1 MWSDFPSLD
10 TEREGESR
18 ALSEVSMLSSVD
30 SLRISPCFLHLVT
43 KLFPWFQ
50 ARSWFKKGPK

>member
-1 MWSDFPSLD
+1 MWSDFPSLA

-18 ALSEVSMLSSVD
+18 ASSEVSMLSSVD
-30 SLRISPCFLHLVT
+30 SLRISPCFLRLVT

-50 ARSWFKKGPK
+50 ARS

>member
-10 TEREGESR
+10 TGREGESR
-18 ALSEVSMLSSVD
+18 ASLEVSMLSSVD
-30 SLRISPCFLHLVT
+30 SWRISPCFLRLVT

-50 ARSWFKKGPK
+50 ARS